1 MISENEIKTII
12 GSIRTEFKSLADPSY
27 AKGARKIISDED
39 RVIGVRV
46 PAIKSVAREFLK
58 EKGKKIEL
66 DDLLTLADECFKT
79 EGREEQ
85 LFAVFV
91 LSKHLKKM
99 DRDSWQL
106 IDNWVDYISNSETCD
121 QLATQFAGKILLSN
135 IDLITD
141 LKKWAGQTNVW
152 RRRFA
157 AAATVALNR
166 GGHSNPAATFE
177 VLRPL
182 VSDNNDMVRKAVAW
196 AIREASKA
204 DEESAFRFLMD
215 IKETAVPHVIKYG
228 SEKLSREHRELLGIN
243 E

>member
-1 MISENEIKTII
+1 MISESEIKTII
-12 GSIRTEFKSLADPSY
+12 ASIRTEFESLVDPSY
-27 AKGARKIISDED
+27 AKNARKLIRDED

-46 PAIKSVAREFLK
+46 PLIKTVAKEFLK
-58 EKGKKIEL
+58 EKGEKLEL
-66 DDLLTLADECFKT
+66 DDLLTLADECFKS

-85 LFAVFV
+85 LFAVFI
-91 LSKHLKKM
+91 LSKNLKKM
-99 DRDSWQL
+99 NRDSWQL
-106 IDNWVDYISNSETCD
+106 IDNWVDYISNWETCD

-157 AAATVALNR
+157 AAATLALNH
-166 GGHSNPAATFE
+166 GGHSNPAATYE

-196 AIREASKA
+196 SIREASKA
-204 DEESAFRFLMD
+204 DEESAFKFLMEV
-215 IKETAVPHVIKYG
+215 KETAVPHVMKYG
-228 SEKLSREHRELLGIN
+228 SEKLSREHKGLLGIN

>member
-1 MISENEIKTII
+1 MISESEIKSII
-12 GSIRTEFKSLADPSY
+12 ASIRTEFESLVDPTY
-27 AKGARKIISDED
+27 AKTARKLISDED

-46 PAIKSVAREFLK
+46 PLIKTVAKEFLK
-58 EKGKKIEL
+58 EKGKKLEL
-66 DDLLTLADECFKT
+66 DDLLMLADECFKT

-91 LSKHLKKM
+91 LSKNLKKM
-99 DRDSWQL
+99 NRDSWQL
-106 IDNWVDYISNSETCD
+106 IDNWVDYISNWETCD

-135 IDLITD
+135 IDLVTD

-157 AAATVALNR
+157 AAATVALNH

-204 DEESAFRFLMD
+204 DEESAFKFLMD
-215 IKETAVPHVIKYG
+215 VKETAVPHVMKYG
-228 SEKLSREHRELLGIN
+228 SEKLSREHKKLLGLN